1 MPTMTTKKKPTTK
14 KPERAEETPTTLD
27 GGQALLPGVEAE
39 AVTPVPSPRAWT
51 WPGKA
56 RCPRCNS
63 TETLRVSDDGP
74 TQYRR
79 CKRAICRHPFKV
91 QGVAV

>member
-1 MPTMTTKKKPTTK
+1 MAVMTKQKKAATRKPT
-14 KPERAEETPTTLD
+14 PEPEVTPE
-27 GGQALLPGVEAE
+27 GQALLPGVKAEEAQ
-39 AVTPVPSPRAWT
+39 AIPSPRSWT

-56 RCPRCNS
+56 RCPRCGS

-74 TQYRR
+74 TQYRK
-79 CKRAICRHPFKV
+79 CKRGVCRHPFKV